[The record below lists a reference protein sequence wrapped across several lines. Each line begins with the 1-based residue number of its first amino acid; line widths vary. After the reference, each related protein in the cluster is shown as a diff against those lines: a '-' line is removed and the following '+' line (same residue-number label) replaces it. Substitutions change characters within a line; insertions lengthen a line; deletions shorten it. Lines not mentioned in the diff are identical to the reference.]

1 MKKVLALIVALMM
14 IVSMIPVMAITTSAA
29 NVPGDW
35 TTWRSAGGYKEP
47 DPGEEP
53 SYCPAPGYE
62 YTDEGF
68 HMISA
73 DYTGHT
79 PFGTIQ
85 SKEPVPVKD
94 GVYMELRVDQYPYGG
109 EKGTDDHWICF
120 SLWDSAKIAPGNT
133 TEYGQGWL
141 ALVRTPG
148 EGGGGSAQSFVSKS
162 AGNGTFGHQG
172 DVSITPELDENGK
185 EIYTFEVVWDGSNY
199 NIAICGVAVQG
210 AANIASHLN
219 EVNPNGEFYVGV
231 TFHSGAAAQP
241 IEATMLK
248 FGTSKDT
255 AETPVG
261 NDSAKPEE
269 NPSVPVDIIDSATIE
284 ANKPCLLLDAQE
296 TSCKISSMG
305 TQGMT
310 LTAQGDNAI
319 RLDVHALPGFHT
331 WGMKRTLSY
340 EAADFPVI
348 AVFYHDPNEIFE
360 SCTLRYA
367 AGNVMAADDVHI
379 FNYSIYD
386 ENYDNNVI
394 VYDEDEYYKC
404 VIIDL
409 REYLGEEMFAEAW
422 TGRINNLRFDYGS
435 MYTMGDP
442 ETDFF
447 FIQYAGIF
455 RSVEEAA
462 IYANE
467 YAVAQG
473 IVEEGAVTDPVPGD
487 STPVEPGDSTPVE
500 PGESTPVES
509 GSEST
514 PAGSTP
520 VESGSESTPAESDST
535 KDSAAESKT
544 EKEEESTKEEKS
556 GCGATVLGSVA
567 VLLSA
572 AAAAVVLKKKD

>member
-68 HMISA
+68 HMTSA

-148 EGGGGSAQSFVSKS
+148 EGAPGSAQSFVSKS

-261 NDSAKPEE
+261 NDSELPEE
-269 NPSVPVDIIDSATIE
+269 NINVKAPIAEADSIP
-284 ANKPCLLLDAQE
+284 ANQPCLLLDATK
-296 TSCKISSMG
+296 TSYSGDLPVS
-305 TQGMT
+305 GMT
-310 LTAQGDNAI
+310 IVPQGDNSLKI
-319 RLDVHALPGFHT
+319 LPEVGNAYFT
-331 WGMKRTLSY
+331 WGMRNSLSY
-340 EAADFPVI
+340 DAADFPVI
-348 AVFYHDPNEIFE
+348 GIFVQDPNELLD
-360 SCTLRYA
+360 SCIMYYYAGDNLTADGAHLLRYTTY
-367 AGNVMAADDVHI
+367 DDGVR
-379 FNYSIYD
+379 YWGD
-386 ENYDNNVI
+386 E
-394 VYDEDEYYKC
+394 EYAF
-404 VIIDL
+404 VTIDM
-409 REYLGEEMFAEAW
+409 REMLTEEEFAEGW
-422 TGRINNLRFDYGS
+422 TGRINGLRFDYENL
-435 MYTMGDP
+435 YLEGDP
-442 ETDFF
+442 ENDYFF
-447 FIQYAGIF
+447 FHYAGIF
-455 RSVEEAA
+455 RSVEEANA
-462 IYANE
+462 YQDAYAASLNLTPSE
-467 YAVAQG
+467 TTESEPADSDNVS
-473 IVEEGAVTDPVPGD
+473 EPV
-487 STPVEPGDSTPVE
+487 
-500 PGESTPVES
+500 
-509 GSEST
+509 GSD
-514 PAGSTP
+514 PAGSEPT
-520 VESGSESTPAESDST
+520 GSENSPT
-535 KDSAAESKT
+535 
-544 EKEEESTKEEKS
+544 
-556 GCGATVLGSVA
+556 
-567 VLLSA
+567 
-572 AAAAVVLKKKD
+572 